1 LSHFLT
7 TTHTTLEIDQKGGFV
22 SVLIFILSLS
32 STTIQSPHPHSWIRH
47 PPRIEPL
54 QIAILA
60 IRAYHAPGDGH
71 EEDIQAD
78 GGRVQHAVE
87 DVLHALGL
95 VPQDPVGDEA
105 EGEDREVERWVVVVH
120 VGDARHGH
128 EGEVVQDPAEDRVD
142 ARVVDVV
149 DVGRLELVVAALPAD
164 EVPDHEEAEGAQ
176 GGRGAPVDE
185 GVAEEEVLD
194 DVVVPAAHT
203 ETDVQDW
210 PLPEL
215 RGEVILLV
223 RIRDQSVVGGH
234 HRNIQMDEIL
244 EERRFVRSSIS
255 GGN

>member
-1 LSHFLT
+1 V
-7 TTHTTLEIDQKGGFV
+7 EIKGGFSV
-22 SVLIFILSLS
+22 SILS
-32 STTIQSPHPHSWIRH
+32 STILHVLSPRSWIRH
-47 PPRIEPL
+47 PPRFEPL

-60 IRAYHAPGDGH
+60 IRADHAPGDRH
-71 EEDIQAD
+71 EEDVQAD

-87 DVLHALGL
+87 DVLHALDL

-105 EGEDREVERWVVVVH
+105 EGEDREVERRIVVVD

-128 EGEVVQDPAEDRVD
+128 EGEVVQDPADDGVET
-142 ARVVDVV
+142 RVVDVV

-176 GGRGAPVDE
+176 GGGGAPVDE

-194 DVVVPAAHT
+194 DVVVPATHT
-203 ETDVQDW
+203 ETNVQDW